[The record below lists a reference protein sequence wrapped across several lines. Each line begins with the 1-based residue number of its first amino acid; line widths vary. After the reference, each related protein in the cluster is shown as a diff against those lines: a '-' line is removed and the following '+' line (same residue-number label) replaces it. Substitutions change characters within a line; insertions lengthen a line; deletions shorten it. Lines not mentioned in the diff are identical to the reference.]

1 MKLMPHQ
8 IEGVKFALARRGSL
22 IAGEPGTGKT
32 AMAIVA
38 SISMLHAH
46 PEWKRVLLTV
56 PASLRENWVREWMA
70 WSDAMPFML
79 DPQPTIGI
87 VLGKGAWPDANVVVC
102 SYEMMFMG
110 GYDKEL
116 YSEPWDI
123 LICDESHMLKTPGA
137 KRTKAVKRIKARRKM
152 FLSGTPAPNRP
163 VELFPQL
170 SMLDPQQWGNWK
182 YFVERY
188 CSAKPGFN
196 NSLDVSGSSN
206 ELELYRRLTQGPGAI
221 MYRVTKEQC
230 LALPEKQHRIL
241 EVPPPEH
248 CKPLLDMERRLFTM
262 RQETLASLKR
272 LREGEFG
279 DEAEYKANA
288 AKLNSTQTASM
299 AEMSR
304 IRQELATAKA
314 PLIVDHAKALLE
326 SGVDKLVIAGHHRN
340 ALAIIADSLND
351 YGSLLYYG
359 GVAMSKRQ
367 GMVDKFQ
374 TDPTC
379 RVICLGIGAGGVG
392 ITLVASSYVV
402 MCESTWNTAT
412 NTQAIDRIHRI
423 GAEREVKIDWI
434 VFQNSLDAKVL
445 QTCLRKDNVVDAII
459 DGKAP
464 DAKPHPHG
472 GTAQPKRDMK
482 LIGANM
488 SDAERRT
495 AHAAIRHL
503 AALDKDGARRANGAG
518 FSKVD
523 TMVGHQL
530 ASLESPSPAQYAT
543 MRQIAMKY
551 RGQLS
556 PSLRIDLL
564 GALSHNSNATT

>member
-1 MKLMPHQ
+1 
-8 IEGVKFALARRGSL
+8 
-22 IAGEPGTGKT
+22 
-32 AMAIVA
+32 
-38 SISMLHAH
+38 
-46 PEWKRVLLTV
+46 
-56 PASLRENWVREWMA
+56 MA
-70 WSDAMPFML
+70 WSDALPFKL

-87 VLGKGAWPDANVVVC
+87 VLGRGAWPDASVVVC

-110 GYDKEL
+110 GYENEL

-182 YFVERY
+182 YFVQRY
-188 CSAKPGFN
+188 CDAKPGFN

-206 ELELYRRLTQGPGAI
+206 ELELYRRLTEGPGAI

-230 LALPEKQHRIL
+230 LTLPEKQHRIL

-248 CKPLLDMERRLFTM
+248 CKPLLDMEMRLFTM
-262 RQETLASLKR
+262 RQDTLASLKR
-272 LREGEFG
+272 LREGVFG

-326 SGVDKLVIAGHHRN
+326 SGVDKLVIAGHHRA
-340 ALAIIADSLND
+340 ALAIIADSLHD

-423 GAEREVKIDWI
+423 GQDREVKIDWM

-445 QTCLRKDNVVDAII
+445 QTCLRKDKVVDAII
-459 DGKAP
+459 DGIAP
-464 DAKPHPHG
+464 PDSTPSLLPPA
-472 GTAQPKRDMK
+472 GTAPKRDWN
-482 LIGANM
+482 LIGKQM
-488 SDAERRT
+488 GDAERRT
-495 AHAAIRHL
+495 AQAAIRHL
-503 AALDKDGARRANGAG
+503 AALDTDGAKRANGQG
-518 FSKVD
+518 FGITDSRL
-523 TMVGHQL
+523 GHIL
-530 ASLESPSPAQYAT
+530 AALLSPTPAQYAT
-543 MRQIAMKY
+543 MRSIAQKY
-551 RGQLS
+551 RGQLP
-556 PSLRIDLL
+556 PSLRIDMQPTLK
-564 GALSHNSNATT
+564 SI